1 MPAIHATHPT
11 RRTASAPFLFT
22 SMRSVRRAT
31 AALIAGLGLLAGG
44 GAVAQAGSGTGIG
57 VISYWGTD
65 AALYNQLPAGSLAVI
80 NPDSGLF
87 VAAGQT
93 TTLVPDLAS
102 WRDIVNN
109 TAARGV
115 KLLGYV
121 PTGYFNHG
129 CNAEGQCQTWAR
141 IEAQVAAYFAQ
152 LPAVTGIF
160 FDEAAPA
167 TWSCSAFVTE
177 YQKLRALVARYRP
190 GAQVTFNAGVPDNCV
205 VGGALAGET
214 VVLFESSS
222 ADYTAQATQITS
234 ATAAARSKGVS
245 TWHLV
250 HSVATPTAMSSI
262 VTQAR
267 QMQVNLVYVT
277 DIGGNWQAGENT
289 WGSLPSYWASEV
301 SLLAGSPAGVNWGNL
316 TKKLV
321 NAASHLC
328 LRGNASRIDQQA
340 CSGTSA
346 WAMTV
351 RSVGTT
357 PYYQLKYGS
366 KCATQASAASS
377 AVSWATCSST
387 AANQMWSMKSAGGLV
402 YFENRSS
409 AQALTVSGGAA
420 GSSASA
426 SNYTGAL
433 QQQFYFQ

>member
-1 MPAIHATHPT
+1 MPAATAHHTRHGMQHAAASP
-11 RRTASAPFLFT
+11 RRTHQ
-22 SMRSVRRAT
+22 RT
-31 AALIAGLGLLAGG
+31 AAALATFGLLLGSA
-44 GAVAQAGSGTGIG
+44 GAVAQAGTGIG

-65 AALYNQLPAGSLAVI
+65 AALYSQLPAGSVAVV
-80 NPDSGLF
+80 NPDSGIF

-102 WRDIVNN
+102 WRDIVNG

-152 LPAVTGIF
+152 LPAVAGIF
-160 FDEAAPA
+160 FDEAAPS
-167 TWSCSAFVTE
+167 TWSCSAFVNE
-177 YQKLRALVARYRP
+177 YQKLRSLVTKYRP

-205 VGGALAGET
+205 VSGALAGET

-222 ADYTAQATQITS
+222 TDYTAQATQIAT
-234 ATAAARSKGVS
+234 ATAAARAKGVA

-250 HSVATPTAMSSI
+250 HSVATQSAMSSI
-262 VTQAR
+262 VAKAV
-267 QMQVNLVYVT
+267 QMQVNLAYVT

-301 SLLAGSPAGVNWGNL
+301 NLLAGSPAGVNWGNM

-328 LRGNASRIDQQA
+328 LRGSGSRIDQQTCA
-340 CSGTSA
+340 STSA
-346 WAMTV
+346 WTLTV
-351 RSVGTT
+351 RSVGTA

-377 AVSWATCSST
+377 AVSWATCSAT
-387 AANQMWSMKSAGGLV
+387 AASQMWSMKPAGGLV
-402 YFENRSS
+402 YFENRNS
-409 AQALTVSGGAA
+409 AQALTVY
-420 GSSASA
+420 GSSAGSTA
-426 SNYTGAL
+426 ATSNYNGAL

>member
-1 MPAIHATHPT
+1 MPASLT
-11 RRTASAPFLFT
+11 RCFRTARPAKPRTEGLRRLAAP
-22 SMRSVRRAT
+22 
-31 AALIAGLGLLAGG
+31 ALTTLALLLGTG
-44 GAVAQAGSGTGIG
+44 GAMAQTTGIG

-65 AALYNQLPAGSLAVI
+65 ASLYNQLPAGSVAVI
-80 NPDSGLF
+80 NPDSGIF
-87 VAAGQT
+87 VAAGQG

-102 WRDIVNN
+102 WRDIVNSS
-109 TAARGV
+109 ASRGV

-152 LPAVTGIF
+152 LPSLTGIF
-160 FDEAAPA
+160 FDEAAPS

-177 YQKLRALVARYRP
+177 YQKLRALVAKYRA
-190 GAQVTFNAGVPDNCV
+190 GAQIAFNAGVPDNCV

-222 ADYTAQATQITS
+222 ADYSAQAPQIAA

-250 HSVATPTAMSSI
+250 HSVATQSAMSGI
-262 VTQAR
+262 VTQAK
-267 QMQVNLVYVT
+267 QQQVSLAYVT

-301 SLLAGSPAGVNWGNL
+301 DLLAGSPAGVNWGNL

-321 NAASHLC
+321 NAGSSLC
-328 LRGNASRIDQQA
+328 LRGSAGRIDQQA
-340 CSGTSA
+340 CASTSA
-346 WAMTV
+346 WTLTL
-351 RSVGTT
+351 RSVSGV

-366 KCATQASAASS
+366 NCATQASASSS
-377 AVSWATCSST
+377 AVSWATCSAT
-387 AANQMWSMKSAGGLV
+387 AANQMWSMKTAGGLV
-402 YFENRSS
+402 YFQNRSS
-409 AQALTVSGGAA
+409 AQVLGVSGSAA
-420 GSSASA
+420 GSSAAA
-426 SNYTGAL
+426 SNYSGAL

>member
-1 MPAIHATHPT
+1 MPAATAHHTRHGMQHAAASP
-11 RRTASAPFLFT
+11 RRTHQRTAAALAGFGLLLGCAG
-22 SMRSVRRAT
+22 AT
-31 AALIAGLGLLAGG
+31 AQTA
-44 GAVAQAGSGTGIG
+44 STGIG

-65 AALYNQLPAGSLAVI
+65 AALYNQLPAGSVAVA
-80 NPDSGLF
+80 NPDSGIF

-102 WRDIVNN
+102 WRDLVNG

-152 LPAVTGIF
+152 LPAVAGIF

-167 TWSCSAFVTE
+167 TWSCSAFVNE
-177 YQKLRALVARYRP
+177 YQKLRSLVTKYRP

-205 VGGALAGET
+205 VSGALPGET

-222 ADYTAQATQITS
+222 ADYSAQAVQIAA
-234 ATAAARSKGVS
+234 ATATARSKGVS

-250 HSVATPTAMSSI
+250 HSVATQTAMSSVVAKAI
-262 VTQAR
+262 
-267 QMQVNLVYVT
+267 QMQVTLAYVT

-301 SLLAGSPAGVNWGNL
+301 NLLAGSPAGVNWGNM

-321 NAASHLC
+321 NAGSHLC
-328 LRGNASRIDQQA
+328 LRGSGSRVDQQA
-340 CSGTSA
+340 CASTSD
-346 WAMTV
+346 WTLTV
-351 RSVGTT
+351 RGVGTA

-387 AANQMWSMKSAGGLV
+387 AASQMWSMKPAGGLV
-402 YFENRSS
+402 YFQNRNS
-409 AQALTVSGGAA
+409 AQALTVSGSSA
-420 GSSASA
+420 GSSAA
-426 SNYTGAL
+426 TSNYTGAL

>member
-1 MPAIHATHPT
+1 MQPAAATL
-11 RRTASAPFLFT
+11 RRNCQRTAAALAGFGLLLGCAG
-22 SMRSVRRAT
+22 AT
-31 AALIAGLGLLAGG
+31 AQTA
-44 GAVAQAGSGTGIG
+44 STGIG

-65 AALYNQLPAGSLAVI
+65 AALYNQLPAGSVAVA
-80 NPDSGLF
+80 NPDSGIF

-93 TTLVPDLAS
+93 STLVPDLAS
-102 WRDIVNN
+102 WRDLVNGS
-109 TAARGV
+109 AARGV

-129 CNAEGQCQTWAR
+129 CNAEGQCQTWSR

-177 YQKLRALVARYRP
+177 YQRLRALVAKYRA

-222 ADYTAQATQITS
+222 ADYTTQATQIAA
-234 ATAAARSKGVS
+234 ATATARSKGVS

-250 HSVATPTAMSSI
+250 HSVATQTAMSSI
-262 VTQAR
+262 VAKAV
-267 QMQVNLVYVT
+267 QMQVNLAYVT

-301 SLLAGSPAGVNWGNL
+301 NLLAGSAAGVNWGNL

-321 NAASHLC
+321 SAASHLC
-328 LRGNASRIDQQA
+328 LRGSAGRIDQQA
-340 CSGTSA
+340 CAGTSA
-346 WAMTV
+346 WALTV
-351 RSVGTT
+351 RSVGTA

-377 AVSWATCSST
+377 AVSWATCSSS
-387 AANQMWSMKSAGGLV
+387 AASQMWSMKPAGGLV
-402 YFENRSS
+402 YFQNRNS
-409 AQALTVSGGAA
+409 AQALTVSGSSA
-420 GSSASA
+420 GSSAAA
-426 SNYTGAL
+426 SNYIGAL